1 MDLVVLLIM
10 ASVAVAVLAKLYSV
24 LGRDVGAPIPPPA
37 PQVSPVVNAETNTPD
52 APLGNASFAGLESLH
67 QEDPSFDPGAFLQG
81 AKSAYEMVVTAY
93 ATGDRETLKS
103 MLEADVYANYD
114 QAITARESKQRQ
126 VQIDIVR
133 MLDVNITDAEIE
145 NNISYVT
152 VEFHTELY
160 IVEKDLDGNVLDAE
174 DVGAAETTEQWT
186 FAKALN
192 SRDPN
197 WRLSAVAAIA

>member
-10 ASVAVAVLAKLYSV
+10 AGVAVAVLAKLYSV
-24 LGRDVGAPIPPPA
+24 LGRDVGAPAPPPA
-37 PQVSPVVNAETNTPD
+37 PQVSPVVNAETKTPD
-52 APLGNASFAGLESLH
+52 APLGNISFSGLESLH

-81 AKSAYEMVVTAY
+81 AKAAYEMVVTAY

-160 IVEKDLDGNVLDAE
+160 VVEKDLDGNVLDAE
-174 DVGAAETTEQWT
+174 DVGVAQTTEQWT